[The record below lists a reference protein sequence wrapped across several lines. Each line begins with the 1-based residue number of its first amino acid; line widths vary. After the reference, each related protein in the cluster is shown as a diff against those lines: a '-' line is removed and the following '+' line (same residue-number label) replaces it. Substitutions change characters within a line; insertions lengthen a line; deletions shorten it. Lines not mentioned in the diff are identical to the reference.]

1 MTIHE
6 IIQSIKFI
14 SENIVGISSF
24 TMGDKFVDNSPNLM
38 NESFFPTV

>member
-6 IIQSIKFI
+6 IIQSIQYI
-14 SENIVGISSF
+14 SQNIVGISSF
-24 TMGDKFVDNSPNLM
+24 TLGDKFIDNSPNML